1 MSASKRSIDPASED
15 EAPDLS
21 SPEWRAKFEAVP
33 VKRGRPPS
41 ERPKV
46 STTIRL
52 DPDVLDAFK
61 GTGPGWQS
69 RINETLRRA
78 ATRLKAR

>member
-1 MSASKRSIDPASED
+1 MSANRRSTSPDFDD

-21 SPEWRAKFEAVP
+21 TPEWREKFDAAP
-33 VKRGRPPS
+33 VKRGRPRAD
-41 ERPKV
+41 RPKV

-52 DPDVLDAFK
+52 DSDVLETFR

-78 ATRLKAR
+78 AARMKAR